1 LNKRTNELEN
11 EMHALED
18 WELRMMELEEKLQ
31 PIAKRPVDITRPG
44 WLERLQ
50 AGAPPLDEAGVRDAA
65 EKLLAE
71 MIAAYAQGT
80 DHTRA
85 AIRRL
90 FQEYPSLAWAATLS
104 VPRTTIDGLRQHLIL
119 FSINDQG
126 RDSRDALLT
135 LQEICQDARTAGLEI
150 APVLREI
157 AAMSSDANKY
167 GMGSTSQILLRH
179 C

>member
-1 LNKRTNELEN
+1 MN
-11 EMHALED
+11 ALED
-18 WELRMMELEEKLQ
+18 WEFRMMELEEKLQ
-31 PIAKRPVDITRPG
+31 PIAKRPADVARSG

-50 AGAPPLDEAGVRDAA
+50 AGPLPLDEAGVRDAA
-65 EKLLAE
+65 ETLLAE
-71 MIAAYAQGT
+71 LIGAYAHGT

-90 FQEYPSLAWAATLS
+90 FREYRSLAWAATLS
-104 VPRTTIDGLRQHLIL
+104 VPRTTIEGVRQHLIL

-157 AAMSSDANKY
+157 AAMSSDADKY
-167 GMGSTSQILLRH
+167 GMGSTSQMLLR
-179 C
+179 CC

>member
-1 LNKRTNELEN
+1 MNS
-11 EMHALED
+11 LED

-44 WLERLQ
+44 WFERLQ

-65 EKLLAE
+65 ERLVVE
-71 MIAAYAQGT
+71 IIAGYAQGT
-80 DHTRA
+80 DQTKK

-90 FQEYPSLAWAATLS
+90 FQEYESVSWAATLS
-104 VPRTTIDGLRQHLIL
+104 VPRATNDGLRQHLIL
-119 FSINDQG
+119 FSIKDQG

-135 LQEICQDARTAGLEI
+135 LQEICQDARNAGLET

-157 AAMSSDANKY
+157 AAMSSDENKY
-167 GMGSTSQILLRH
+167 GMGSTRQMLLRS